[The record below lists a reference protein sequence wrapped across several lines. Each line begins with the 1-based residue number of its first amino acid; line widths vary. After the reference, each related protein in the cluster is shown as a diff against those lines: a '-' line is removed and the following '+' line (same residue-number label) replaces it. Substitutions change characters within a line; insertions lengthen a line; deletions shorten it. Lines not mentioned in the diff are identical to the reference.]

1 MTEIITIF
9 SGIGLLAAFSL
20 CMTGRSNLDVL
31 ASLYFHDMA
40 SNTYELPTTN
50 DKRSDKHHAATSL
63 RGKRLFSPEI
73 NYEDLLSWLDEGADV
88 RSTSLTAEF
97 TIDLYGETYQDRFM
111 ALFVVE
117 SSGRLRVVTDK
128 ADISAD
134 CKIISLI
141 KPDNI

>member
-1 MTEIITIF
+1 MSRVTGF
-9 SGIGLLAAFSL
+9 GNDLLTL
-20 CMTGRSNLDVL
+20 PVGRSNLDVL
-31 ASLYFHDMA
+31 ASLYVHGMA

-50 DKRSDKHHAATSL
+50 DKRSDKHHAATRL

-88 RSTSLTAEF
+88 RSTSLTEEF
-97 TIDLYGETYQDRFM
+97 TIDLYRETYQDRFIP
-111 ALFVVE
+111 LFVVE

-128 ADISAD
+128 ADIPAD

>member
-9 SGIGLLAAFSL
+9 SGIELLAAFSL
-20 CMTGRSNLDVL
+20 CMIGRSNLDVL
-31 ASLYFHDMA
+31 ASLYSHDMA

-50 DKRSDKHHAATSL
+50 DKRSDKHRAATRL

-88 RSTSLTAEF
+88 RSTSLTEEF

-128 ADISAD
+128 TDIPAD